1 MSNKDKFFNGSVLLM
16 GFVYLMFVL
25 AGGMLIYQF
34 LKYRNV
40 GLAGLH
46 TTSQAVVAIKLP
58 QAFSQA
64 SEGIHLSVKATSNGF
79 RPLVSTELWG
89 DGIWMGLQAAPTR
102 VSMNNEDF
110 CSEQHLII

>member
-25 AGGMLIYQF
+25 AEGLLTYQF
-34 LKYRNV
+34 LKYSNA

-46 TTSQAVVAIKLP
+46 TSPQAVVAITNP
-58 QAFSQA
+58 QAFDQV
-64 SEGIHLSVKATSNGF
+64 SEGSPLPVGGPSNGYQL
-79 RPLVSTELWG
+79 LVSTELWV
-89 DGIWMGLQAAPTR
+89 DGILMGVQAAHPC

-110 CSEQHLII
+110 SSERHLII